1 MKVKELIRQLKQTGE
16 NNEVR
21 IISILEGFGEDNT
34 EKLYLSFDDIGDVLI
49 YEVED

>member
-21 IISILEGFGEDNT
+21 VLKDLGGVSQEYT

-49 YEVED
+49 YEAKE